1 MFVERQT
8 PDAPSYAIVRR
19 CGASGRPTIGGMRD
33 DLFSS
38 MRVEY
43 GDSPLA
49 RADMPERPLPM
60 FRSWLDAATA
70 AKVDEPNAMA
80 FATCDAHGQPHCR
93 VVLLKVL
100 DDRGFTFFTNHTS
113 DKGAQ
118 LAANARA
125 AATFW
130 WQRPRNRQ
138 VRITGSVQT
147 VEAAVADAYFAARPR
162 RAQLCS
168 AASPQ
173 SRVVGSRAELEQR
186 VEALAAATGD
196 GPIVRPPH
204 WGGYLLVPEAIEF
217 WQGRDGRLHDRLRY
231 RRAGDAWQLER
242 LAP

>member
-1 MFVERQT
+1 
-8 PDAPSYAIVRR
+8 
-19 CGASGRPTIGGMRD
+19 MRD
-33 DLFSS
+33 DLFAE

-43 GDSPLA
+43 GDAPLT
-49 RADMPERPLPM
+49 RGDMPAEPLPL
-60 FRSWLDAATA
+60 FRSWLAAATDA
-70 AKVDEPNAMA
+70 NVGEPNAMA
-80 FATCDAHGQPHCR
+80 FATCDAAGQPHCR
-93 VVLLKVL
+93 IVLLKRVDAQGL
-100 DDRGFTFFTNHTS
+100 TFFSNRDS

-138 VRITGSVQT
+138 VRVTGSV
-147 VEAAVADAYFAARPR
+147 EHASDAVSDEYFAARPR

-173 SRVVGSRAELEQR
+173 SRRIDSRAELEQR

-196 GPIVRPPH
+196 ATIARPSH
-204 WGGYLLVPEAIEF
+204 WGGYVLVPHAFEF
-217 WQGRDGRLHDRLRY
+217 WQGRDGRLHDRFRY
-231 RRAGDAWQLER
+231 RRARDCWELER